1 MGNPM
6 GRGLTKRQFRLG
18 TAVGLAWLLS
28 WTSVAAASAHGKE
41 ITIEVSALTP
51 DPQRPLT
58 RLYQASVTFTNDREP
73 VSDAVIELTGRR
85 RQTGGILSPIRLV
98 PLNVPGVY
106 AAQVVFPRYGN
117 WEIRVQA
124 KEPGQG
130 EANFVEEV
138 LPPALLREPQSSS
151 QGEQRSIFSI
161 SLAFSRRDVANVGMR
176 WLHALAAGLWF
187 GLSGLIV
194 AAFWLLRGE
203 SRGQFWRRLYPL
215 FPWLGGASLLLLA
228 ATGIYNAI
236 YNSPIR
242 PPGTLNLELME
253 RIPYGIAYLVALGL
267 KALTVLIGGG
277 LLVGMAKGL
286 RWARW
291 PGEGN
296 PAVATSG
303 KSSLLLRL
311 AVTNI
316 ALGVIMMLSVA
327 VLVYLHNLSHLAVLV
342 PRG

>member
-1 MGNPM
+1 M
-6 GRGLTKRQFRLG
+6 
-18 TAVGLAWLLS
+18 VGLGLGLLLS
-28 WTSVAAASAHGKE
+28 SLSPGIALAHGKE
-41 ITIEVSALTP
+41 ITIEVSTLTP
-51 DPQRPLT
+51 DPQQPRT
-58 RLYQASVTFTNDREP
+58 RLYRAFVFFTGDREP
-73 VSDAVIELTGRR
+73 VEGAVIALTAQRR
-85 RQTGGILSPIRLV
+85 PGGEALPPVRLE
-98 PLNVPGVY
+98 PLNVPGFY
-106 AAQVVFPRYGN
+106 AAQVSFPRYGT
-117 WEIRVQA
+117 WEIKLEV

-130 EANFVEEV
+130 EASFVEEV
-138 LPPALLREPQSSS
+138 IPAPLPRGTEATDEGS
-151 QGEQRSIFSI
+151 ERSIFTV
-161 SLAFSRRDVANVGMR
+161 SLSFNWRDVANVGMR

-194 AAFWLLRGE
+194 AAFWFLRGE

-242 PPGTLNLELME
+242 PPGAFNLLVME
-253 RIPYGIAYLVALGL
+253 RIPYGTPYLGVLGL

-342 PRG
+342 PGR